1 MDSIKTV
8 LMNYAVCALLGSIFE
23 FIVPRR
29 NKETFRIISSIILI
43 SVIIIPLATFDF
55 KGTFEEQEFQFE
67 TEQTEEKALQN
78 TTKLIER
85 EIYKN
90 VEEILIN
97 EGVNEYEIYVSTRTD
112 EASREI
118 ILAELKI
125 FVDSKFQKKIPVLRD
140 KLKGDFGGI
149 LKIEVKENG

>member
-23 FIVPRR
+23 FIAPRR
-29 NKETFRIISSIILI
+29 NKETFRIISSLILI

-55 KGTFEEQEFQFE
+55 KGAFEEQEFQFE

-85 EIYKN
+85 ESLLKMFNMSDRLIDTLEDLEKVKVQDYDNAFKN
-90 VEEILIN
+90 VEKEV
-97 EGVNEYEIYVSTRTD
+97 EK
-112 EASREI
+112 SRMF
-118 ILAELKI
+118 LKKALN
-125 FVDSKFQKKIPVLRD
+125 V
-140 KLKGDFGGI
+140 
-149 LKIEVKENG
+149 EE

>member
-23 FIVPRR
+23 FIAPRR

-43 SVIIIPLATFDF
+43 SLIVIPLATFDF
-55 KGTFEEQEFQFE
+55 KGAFEKQEFQFE

-118 ILAELKI
+118 ILSELKI
-125 FVDSKFQKKIPVLRD
+125 FVDSKFQEKIPVLRD
-140 KLKGDFGGI
+140 KLKGDFGEI

>member
-23 FIVPRR
+23 FIAPRR

-55 KGTFEEQEFQFE
+55 KGAFEEQEFQFE

-112 EASREI
+112 EASREV
-118 ILAELKI
+118 ILSELKI

-140 KLKGDFGGI
+140 KLKGDFGEI

>member
-1 MDSIKTV
+1 
-8 LMNYAVCALLGSIFE
+8 MNYAVCALLGSIFE
-23 FIVPRR
+23 FIAPRR

-55 KGTFEEQEFQFE
+55 KGAFEEQEFQFE

-97 EGVNEYEIYVSTRTD
+97 EGVNEYEI
-112 EASREI
+112 
-118 ILAELKI
+118 
-125 FVDSKFQKKIPVLRD
+125 
-140 KLKGDFGGI
+140 
-149 LKIEVKENG
+149 

>member
-23 FIVPRR
+23 FIAPRK

-43 SVIIIPLATFDF
+43 SVIVIPLASFDLH
-55 KGTFEEQEFQFE
+55 GAIEEQDFGLEAE
-67 TEQTEEKALQN
+67 ENNEKALQS
-78 TTKLIER
+78 TAKLIER

-97 EGVNEYEIYVSTRTD
+97 ESVNEYEIYISTRTD
-112 EASREI
+112 ENSNEI
-118 ILAELKI
+118 ILSELKI
-125 FVDSKFQKKIPVLRD
+125 LVDGKFQEKIPALLE
-140 KLKGDFGGI
+140 KLKDDFGEV
-149 LKIEVKENG
+149 LKIGVKENG

>member
-23 FIVPRR
+23 FVAPRR

-43 SVIIIPLATFDF
+43 SVIVIPLATFDF
-55 KGTFEEQEFQFE
+55 RGAVEEIEIQVE
-67 TEQTEEKALQN
+67 TEENKEKALLN
-78 TTKLIER
+78 TANLIER

-97 EGVNEYEIYVSTRTD
+97 ESVNEYEIYIST
-112 EASREI
+112 EI
-118 ILAELKI
+118 SEESQEIVLEELKVL
-125 FVDSKFQKKIPVLRD
+125 VDTEFKEKIPVLKE
-140 KLKGDFGGI
+140 KLKGDFGEI
-149 LKIEVKENG
+149 LQIGVKEND

>member
-1 MDSIKTV
+1 MESIKTV
-8 LMNYAVCALLGSIFE
+8 LVNYAVCALLGSIFE
-23 FIVPRR
+23 FIAPRK

-55 KGTFEEQEFQFE
+55 KGAFEEQEFQFE

-97 EGVNEYEIYVSTRTD
+97 EGVNEYEIYVSTRAD
-112 EASREI
+112 EVSQEI
-118 ILAELKI
+118 ILCELKI
-125 FVDSKFQKKIPVLRD
+125 LVDSKFQEEIPVLRE
-140 KLKGDFGGI
+140 KLEDDFGGI
-149 LKIEVKENG
+149 LKIGVKEDG